1 MQCYIAT
8 EKNTYQEDIMR
19 ERDRLTERDRQRQT
33 YKGNGHIMRKE
44 MNGRYRDRDRQE
56 QGKLDRD
63 RVKL

>member
-1 MQCYIAT
+1 
-8 EKNTYQEDIMR
+8 MR